1 MIVKIGD
8 KWVVKSKDGSQQFG
22 EYDTEEAAKKRL
34 AEVEAFKHMNNKLQ
48 VNVLTT
54 INSAS
59 NISEQIIDGDPHY
72 VIKNVVPVVDDVVM
86 NNGLYPGEE
95 IRKSY
100 HGLDGK
106 PAPYN
111 HPMID
116 GKYVSASMTRA
127 ANQFSVGAWIENSS
141 HDGSKALVDLKVN
154 KVIAERSEK
163 GQELLARIEA
173 LMNSAEGAEPIHV
186 STGLL
191 LNREAAE
198 GTSKGKKYTWIARNM
213 EWDHLAILPPGVP
226 GAGTPEDGV
235 GIFATNG
242 EQIERITVNLEDSTV
257 PDESAN
263 KINNKSWLH
272 KAINYIT
279 NKSDLSFE
287 NISEQLRERMMDILP
302 RDSWP
307 YIFAVYDDKFG
318 VEIDGQKYMQS
329 YIIIDDVVKLV
340 GERVKAVY
348 KTELEPVK
356 STEGEIS
363 MTNEELQAAVAE
375 ATKLAVNEALKPVQE
390 SLTAVNQKLT
400 DIEAE
405 NVKLKEQLQA
415 NTEQE
420 ETAMRAAIIAELK
433 LPESAVNALK
443 GEALRETYALTS
455 KPAALKGGFQP
466 NHADD
471 DFDMEAPE

>member
-8 KWVVKSKDGSQQFG
+8 KWVVKSKDGSHQFG

-34 AEVEAFKHMNNKLQ
+34 AEVEAFGSASNKLQ
-48 VNVLTT
+48 VNILYT
-54 INSAS
+54 INSAG

-72 VIKNVVPVVDDVVM
+72 VIKNTVPVVDDAVM
-86 NNGLYPGEE
+86 NSGLYPGEE

-106 PAPYN
+106 PAPYD
-111 HPMID
+111 HPKID
-116 GKYVSASMTRA
+116 GKYVSANMTRA

-141 HDGSKALVDLKVN
+141 HDGNKVLVDLKVN
-154 KVIAERSEK
+154 KVIAGRSEK
-163 GQELLARIEA
+163 GRELLGRIEA
-173 LMNSAEGAEPIHV
+173 LMNSADSAEPIHV

-242 EQIERITVNLEDSTV
+242 EDIERVVVNLEESAM

-263 KINNKSWLH
+263 KIKWWRR
-272 KAINYIT
+272 AINYIT
-279 NKSDLSFE
+279 RNSDLSFDE
-287 NISEQLRERMMDILP
+287 IADQIRGKIKEELSH
-302 RDSWP
+302 DSWP
-307 YIFAVYDDKFG
+307 FVFAVYDDKFG
-318 VEIDGQKYMQS
+318 VEIDGVKYMQS
-329 YIIIDDVVKLV
+329 YVIINDVVQLV

-356 STEGEIS
+356 TTQGEIS
-363 MTNEELQAAVAE
+363 MTNEELQAV
-375 ATKLAVNEALKPVQE
+375 LADALKPVQE
-390 SLTAVNQKLT
+390 SLTAVNQKLA
-400 DIEAE
+400 DVEAQ
-405 NVKLKEQLQA
+405 NKTLRDQLQA
-415 NTEQE
+415 NAAQE
-420 ETAMRAAIIAELK
+420 ETAMRAAIMAELK
-433 LPESAVNALK
+433 LPESAVNALT

-455 KPAALKGGFQP
+455 KAAPISGGFQP
-466 NHADD
+466 NRAEE

>member
-59 NISEQIIDGDPHY
+59 NISEQIIDGDQHY

-127 ANQFSVGAWIENSS
+127 ANQFSVGAWIENPS
-141 HDGSKALVDLKVN
+141 HDGSKALVDLKIN
-154 KVIAERSEK
+154 KVKAERSEK
-163 GQELLARIEA
+163 GQELIGRIEA
-173 LMNSAEGAEPIHV
+173 LKNSAEGAEPIHV

-263 KINNKSWLH
+263 KINYKSWLH

-287 NISEQLRERMMDILP
+287 NISEQIRQILKAEVGE
-302 RDSWP
+302 DVWP
-307 YIFAVYDDKFG
+307 YIVAVYDDRVGFEIKGQIFQQFYI
-318 VEIDGQKYMQS
+318 VE
-329 YIIIDDVVKLV
+329 DDVVKLV

-363 MTNEELQAAVAE
+363 MTNEELQAV
-375 ATKLAVNEALKPVQE
+375 LAEALKPVQE

>member
-127 ANQFSVGAWIENSS
+127 ANQFSVGAWIENPS
-141 HDGSKALVDLKVN
+141 HDGSKALVDLKIN
-154 KVIAERSEK
+154 KVKAERSEK
-163 GQELLARIEA
+163 GQELIGRIEA
-173 LMNSAEGAEPIHV
+173 LKNSAEGAEPIHV

-198 GTSKGKKYTWIARNM
+198 GTSKGKKYSWIARNM

-263 KINNKSWLH
+263 KINYKSWLH

-287 NISEQLRERMMDILP
+287 NISEQIRQILKAEVGE
-302 RDSWP
+302 DVWP
-307 YIFAVYDDKFG
+307 YIVAVYDDRVGFEIKGQIFQQFYI
-318 VEIDGQKYMQS
+318 VE
-329 YIIIDDVVKLV
+329 DDVVKLV

-363 MTNEELQAAVAE
+363 MTNEELQSAVAE

-390 SLTAVNQKLT
+390 KLDSVTAELT
-400 DIEAE
+400 D
-405 NVKLKEQLQA
+405 VKGKLAA
-415 NTEQE
+415 NAEQE

>member
-127 ANQFSVGAWIENSS
+127 ANQFSVGAWIENPS
-141 HDGSKALVDLKVN
+141 HDGSKVLVDLKIN
-154 KVIAERSEK
+154 KVKAERSEK
-163 GQELLARIEA
+163 GQELIGRIEA
-173 LMNSAEGAEPIHV
+173 LKNSAEDAEPIHV

-198 GTSKGKKYTWIARNM
+198 GTSKGKKYSWIARNM

-263 KINNKSWLH
+263 KINYKSWLH

-287 NISEQLRERMMDILP
+287 NISEQIRQILKAEVGE
-302 RDSWP
+302 DVWP
-307 YIFAVYDDKFG
+307 YIVAVYNDRVGFEIKGQIFQQFYI
-318 VEIDGQKYMQS
+318 VE
-329 YIIIDDVVKLV
+329 DDVVKLV

-363 MTNEELQAAVAE
+363 MTNEELQAV
-375 ATKLAVNEALKPVQE
+375 LAEALKPVQE

>member
-22 EYDTEEAAKKRL
+22 EYDTEDAAKKRL
-34 AEVEAFKHMNNKLQ
+34 SEVEAFKHMNNKLQ

-163 GQELLARIEA
+163 GQELLGRIES

-198 GTSKGKKYTWIARNM
+198 GTSKGKKYSWIARNM

-356 STEGEIS
+356 STEWEIS

-375 ATKLAVNEALKPVQE
+375 ATKVAVNEALKPVQE

-443 GEALRETYALTS
+443 GDALRETYALTS

>member
-1 MIVKIGD
+1 
-8 KWVVKSKDGSQQFG
+8 
-22 EYDTEEAAKKRL
+22 
-34 AEVEAFKHMNNKLQ
+34 MNRLQ

-59 NISEQIIDGDPHY
+59 NISEQVIDGDLHY
-72 VIKNVVPVVDDVVM
+72 VIKNVTPLCDDIVM
-86 NNGLYPGEE
+86 NGGLYPAEE
-95 IRKSY
+95 IRNSY
-100 HGLDGK
+100 HGLNGN

-111 HPMID
+111 HPMVD
-116 GKYVSASMTRA
+116 GSFVSAHNIRA
-127 ANQFSVGAWIENSS
+127 VNQYHVGAWIENAS
-141 HDGSKALVDLKVN
+141 HDGGKVLVDLKVN
-154 KVIAERSEK
+154 KVIAERSKK
-163 GQELLARIEA
+163 GQELLGRIEA

-263 KINNKSWLH
+263 KINYKSWLH

-287 NISEQLRERMMDILP
+287 NISEQIRQILK
-302 RDSWP
+302 DEVGEDVWP
-307 YIFAVYDDKFG
+307 YIVAVYDDRVGFEIKGQIFQQFYI
-318 VEIDGQKYMQS
+318 VE
-329 YIIIDDVVKLV
+329 DDVVKLV

>member
-127 ANQFSVGAWIENSS
+127 ANQFCVGAWIENPS
-141 HDGSKALVDLKVN
+141 HDGSKALVDLKIN
-154 KVIAERSEK
+154 KVKAERSEK
-163 GQELLARIEA
+163 GQELIGRIEA
-173 LMNSAEGAEPIHV
+173 LKNSAEDAEPIHV

-263 KINNKSWLH
+263 KINYKSWLH

-287 NISEQLRERMMDILP
+287 NISKQIRQILKTEVGDDI
-302 RDSWP
+302 WP
-307 YIFAVYDDKFG
+307 YIVAVYDDRVGFEIKGQIFQQFYI
-318 VEIDGQKYMQS
+318 VE
-329 YIIIDDVVKLV
+329 DDVVKLV

-363 MTNEELQAAVAE
+363 MTNEELQAV
-375 ATKLAVNEALKPVQE
+375 LADALKPVQE

-443 GEALRETYALTS
+443 GDALRETYALTS

-466 NHADD
+466 NHAED

>member
-173 LMNSAEGAEPIHV
+173 LKNSAEGAEPIHV

-390 SLTAVNQKLT
+390 KLDSVTAELT
-400 DIEAE
+400 D
-405 NVKLKEQLQA
+405 VKGKLAA
-415 NTEQE
+415 NAEQE

>member
-127 ANQFSVGAWIENSS
+127 ANQFSVGAWIENPS
-141 HDGSKALVDLKVN
+141 HDGSKALVDLKIN
-154 KVIAERSEK
+154 KVKAERSEK
-163 GQELLARIEA
+163 GQELIGRIEA
-173 LMNSAEGAEPIHV
+173 LKNSAEDAEPIHV

-263 KINNKSWLH
+263 KINYKSWLH

-287 NISEQLRERMMDILP
+287 NISEQIRQILKAEVGE
-302 RDSWP
+302 DVWP
-307 YIFAVYDDKFG
+307 YIVAVYDDRVGF
-318 VEIDGQKYMQS
+318 EIKGQIFQQF
-329 YIIIDDVVKLV
+329 YIIEDDVVKLV

-363 MTNEELQAAVAE
+363 MTNEELQAAFA
-375 ATKLAVNEALKPVQE
+375 EALKPVQE
-390 SLTAVNQKLT
+390 QLTAVNGQLN
-400 DIEAE
+400 DIKAE
-405 NVKLKEQLQA
+405 NAKLKEQLQA

>member
-1 MIVKIGD
+1 M
-8 KWVVKSKDGSQQFG
+8 
-22 EYDTEEAAKKRL
+22 
-34 AEVEAFKHMNNKLQ
+34 NKLQ

-59 NISEQIIDGDPHY
+59 NISEQVIDGDMHY
-72 VIKNVVPVVDDVVM
+72 VIKNVVPLCDDIVM
-86 NNGLYPGEE
+86 NGVMYPAEE
-95 IRKSY
+95 IRNSY
-100 HGLDGK
+100 HGLNGN

-111 HPMID
+111 HPMVD
-116 GKYVSASMTRA
+116 GSFVSAHNIRA
-127 ANQFSVGAWIENSS
+127 VNQYHVGAWIENAS
-141 HDGSKALVDLKVN
+141 HDGGKVLVDLKVN

-163 GQELLARIEA
+163 GQELLGRIEA
-173 LMNSAEGAEPIHV
+173 LMNSAKGAEPIHV

-263 KINNKSWLH
+263 KINYKSWLH

-287 NISEQLRERMMDILP
+287 NISEQIRQILKAEAGE
-302 RDSWP
+302 DVWP
-307 YIFAVYDDKFG
+307 YIVAVYNDRVGFEIKGQIFQQFYI
-318 VEIDGQKYMQS
+318 VE
-329 YIIIDDVVKLV
+329 DDVVKLV

-390 SLTAVNQKLT
+390 KLDSVTAELT
-400 DIEAE
+400 D
-405 NVKLKEQLQA
+405 VKGKLAA
-415 NTEQE
+415 NAEQE

>member
-1 MIVKIGD
+1 MK
-8 KWVVKSKDGSQQFG
+8 
-22 EYDTEEAAKKRL
+22 
-34 AEVEAFKHMNNKLQ
+34 KLQ

-59 NISEQIIDGDPHY
+59 NISEQIIDGDDHY
-72 VIKNVVPVVDDVVM
+72 VIKNVVPLVDDVVM
-86 NNGLYPGEE
+86 NGGMYPADE
-95 IRKSY
+95 IKKSY
-100 HGLDGK
+100 DGLNGN

-111 HPMID
+111 HPMVD
-116 GKYVSASMTRA
+116 GAYVSAHNVRA
-127 ANQFSVGAWIENSS
+127 VNQYHVGSWIENAS
-141 HDGSKALVDLKVN
+141 HDGGKVLVDLKIN

-163 GQELLARIEA
+163 GQELLSRIKA
-173 LMNSAEGAEPIHV
+173 LMDNAEGAEPIHV

-191 LNREAAE
+191 LNREQST
-198 GTSKGKKYTWIARNM
+198 GQSKGKKYTWIARNM

-226 GAGTPEDGV
+226 GAGTPDDGV

-242 EQIERITVNLEDSTV
+242 EEIERVTVNLEESTV
-257 PDESAN
+257 PDDSAN
-263 KINNKSWLH
+263 KINYKSWLH

-279 NKSDLSFE
+279 NKSDLSFD
-287 NISEQLRERMMDILP
+287 NITEQIRSQLKQETGPDV
-302 RDSWP
+302 WP
-307 YIFAVYDDKFG
+307 YIVAVYDDRAGF
-318 VEIDGQKYMQS
+318 EIDGQLYQQP
-329 YIIIDDVVKLV
+329 YIIQEDMVKLI

-356 STEGEIS
+356 STEGDIS
-363 MTNEELQAAVAE
+363 MTNEELQVVL
-375 ATKLAVNEALKPVQE
+375 TEALKPVQE

>member
-1 MIVKIGD
+1 
-8 KWVVKSKDGSQQFG
+8 
-22 EYDTEEAAKKRL
+22 
-34 AEVEAFKHMNNKLQ
+34 MNRLQ

-59 NISEQIIDGDPHY
+59 NISEQVIDGDLHY
-72 VIKNVVPVVDDVVM
+72 VIKNVTPLCDDIVM
-86 NNGLYPGEE
+86 NGGLYPAEE
-95 IRKSY
+95 IRNSY
-100 HGLDGK
+100 HGLNGN

-111 HPMID
+111 HPMVD
-116 GKYVSASMTRA
+116 GSFVSAHNIRA
-127 ANQFSVGAWIENSS
+127 VNQYHVGAWIENAS
-141 HDGSKALVDLKVN
+141 HDGGKVLVDLKVN

-163 GQELLARIEA
+163 GQELLGRVEA
-173 LMNSAEGAEPIHV
+173 LMNSAEDAEPIHV

>member
-127 ANQFSVGAWIENSS
+127 ANQFSVGAWIENPS
-141 HDGSKALVDLKVN
+141 HDGSKALVDLKIN
-154 KVIAERSEK
+154 KVKAERSEK
-163 GQELLARIEA
+163 GQELIGRIEA
-173 LMNSAEGAEPIHV
+173 LKNSAEGAEPIHV

-213 EWDHLAILPPGVP
+213 EWDHLAILPPGVS

-263 KINNKSWLH
+263 KINYKSWLH

-287 NISEQLRERMMDILP
+287 NISEQIRQILKAEVGE
-302 RDSWP
+302 DVWP
-307 YIFAVYDDKFG
+307 YIVAVYNDRVGFEIKGQIFQQFYI
-318 VEIDGQKYMQS
+318 VE
-329 YIIIDDVVKLV
+329 DDVVKLV

>member
-1 MIVKIGD
+1 
-8 KWVVKSKDGSQQFG
+8 
-22 EYDTEEAAKKRL
+22 
-34 AEVEAFKHMNNKLQ
+34 MNRLQ

-59 NISEQIIDGDPHY
+59 NISEQVIDGDLHY
-72 VIKNVVPVVDDVVM
+72 VIKNVTPLCDDIVM
-86 NNGLYPGEE
+86 NGGLYPAEE
-95 IRKSY
+95 IRNSY
-100 HGLDGK
+100 HGLNGN

-111 HPMID
+111 HPMVD
-116 GKYVSASMTRA
+116 GSFVSAHNIRA
-127 ANQFSVGAWIENSS
+127 VNQYHVGAWIENAS
-141 HDGSKALVDLKVN
+141 HDGGKVLVDLKVN

-163 GQELLARIEA
+163 GQELLGRIEA

-198 GTSKGKKYTWIARNM
+198 GASKGKKYTWIARNM

-263 KINNKSWLH
+263 KINYKSWLH

-279 NKSDLSFE
+279 NKSDLPFEDISFQ
-287 NISEQLRERMMDILP
+287 IRQILKTEVGE
-302 RDSWP
+302 DVWP
-307 YIFAVYDDKFG
+307 YILAVYDDRVGFEIKGQIFQQFYI
-318 VEIDGQKYMQS
+318 VE
-329 YIIIDDVVKLV
+329 DDVVKLV

-390 SLTAVNQKLT
+390 KLDSVTAELT
-400 DIEAE
+400 D
-405 NVKLKEQLQA
+405 VKGKLAA
-415 NTEQE
+415 NAEQE

>member
-127 ANQFSVGAWIENSS
+127 ANQFSVGAWIENPS
-141 HDGSKALVDLKVN
+141 HDGSKALVDLKIN
-154 KVIAERSEK
+154 KVKAERSEK
-163 GQELLARIEA
+163 GQELIGRIEA
-173 LMNSAEGAEPIHV
+173 LKNSAEDAEPIHV

-198 GTSKGKKYTWIARNM
+198 GTSKGKKYSWIARNM

-263 KINNKSWLH
+263 KINYKSWLH

-287 NISEQLRERMMDILP
+287 NISEQIRQILKAEVGE
-302 RDSWP
+302 DVWP
-307 YIFAVYDDKFG
+307 YIVAVYNDRVGFEIKGQIFQQFYI
-318 VEIDGQKYMQS
+318 VE
-329 YIIIDDVVKLV
+329 DDVVKLV

-363 MTNEELQAAVAE
+363 MTNEELQAV
-375 ATKLAVNEALKPVQE
+375 LAEALKPVQE

-443 GEALRETYALTS
+443 GEALRETYAMTS

>member
-127 ANQFSVGAWIENSS
+127 ANQFSVGAWIENPS
-141 HDGSKALVDLKVN
+141 HDGSKALVDLKIN
-154 KVIAERSEK
+154 KVKAERSEK
-163 GQELLARIEA
+163 GQELIGRIEE
-173 LMNSAEGAEPIHV
+173 LKNSAEGAEPIHV

-235 GIFATNG
+235 GIFATND

-263 KINNKSWLH
+263 KINYKSWLH

-287 NISEQLRERMMDILP
+287 NISEQIRQILKAEVGE
-302 RDSWP
+302 DVWP
-307 YIFAVYDDKFG
+307 YIVAVYDDRVGFEIKGQIFQQFYI
-318 VEIDGQKYMQS
+318 VE
-329 YIIIDDVVKLV
+329 DDVVKLV

-363 MTNEELQAAVAE
+363 MTNEELQAV
-375 ATKLAVNEALKPVQE
+375 LAEALKPVQE

>member
-127 ANQFSVGAWIENSS
+127 ANQFSVGAWIENPS
-141 HDGSKALVDLKVN
+141 HDGSKALVDLKIN
-154 KVIAERSEK
+154 KVKAERSEK
-163 GQELLARIEA
+163 GQELIGRIEA
-173 LMNSAEGAEPIHV
+173 LKNSAEGAEPIHV

-263 KINNKSWLH
+263 KINYKSWLH

-287 NISEQLRERMMDILP
+287 NISEQIRQILKAEVGE
-302 RDSWP
+302 DVWP
-307 YIFAVYDDKFG
+307 YIVAVYDDRVGFEIKGQIFQQFYI
-318 VEIDGQKYMQS
+318 VE
-329 YIIIDDVVKLV
+329 DDVVKLV

-363 MTNEELQAAVAE
+363 MTNEELQAV
-375 ATKLAVNEALKPVQE
+375 LAEALKPVQE

-405 NVKLKEQLQA
+405 NIKLKEQLQA

-471 DFDMEAPE
+471 DFNMEAPE

>member
-8 KWVVKSKDGSQQFG
+8 KWVVKSQDGSQQFG
-22 EYDTEEAAKKRL
+22 EYDTEESAKKRL

-86 NNGLYPGEE
+86 NNGLYPGDE

-127 ANQFSVGAWIENSS
+127 ANQFSVGAWIENPS
-141 HDGSKALVDLKVN
+141 HDGSKALVDLKIN
-154 KVIAERSEK
+154 KVKAERSEK
-163 GQELLARIEA
+163 GQELIGRIEA
-173 LMNSAEGAEPIHV
+173 LKNSADNAEPIHV

-263 KINNKSWLH
+263 KINYKSWLH

-287 NISEQLRERMMDILP
+287 SISEQIRQILKAEVGE
-302 RDSWP
+302 DVWP
-307 YIFAVYDDKFG
+307 YIVAVYDDRVGFEIKGQIFQQFYI
-318 VEIDGQKYMQS
+318 VE
-329 YIIIDDVVKLV
+329 DDVVKLV

-363 MTNEELQAAVAE
+363 MTNEELQAV
-375 ATKLAVNEALKPVQE
+375 LAEALKPVQE

>member
-34 AEVEAFKHMNNKLQ
+34 AEVEEFKHMNNKLQ

-163 GQELLARIEA
+163 GQELLSRIEA
-173 LMNSAEGAEPIHV
+173 LMNSAEDAEPIHV

-263 KINNKSWLH
+263 KINYKSWLH

-287 NISEQLRERMMDILP
+287 NISEQIRQILKAEVGE
-302 RDSWP
+302 DVWP
-307 YIFAVYDDKFG
+307 YIVAVYNDRVGFEIKGQIFQQFYI
-318 VEIDGQKYMQS
+318 VE
-329 YIIIDDVVKLV
+329 DDVVKLV

-363 MTNEELQAAVAE
+363 MTNEELQAV
-375 ATKLAVNEALKPVQE
+375 LAEALKPVQE

>member
-127 ANQFSVGAWIENSS
+127 ANQFGVGAWIENPS
-141 HDGSKALVDLKVN
+141 HDGSKALVDLKIN
-154 KVIAERSEK
+154 KVKAERSEK
-163 GQELLARIEA
+163 GQELIGRIEA
-173 LMNSAEGAEPIHV
+173 LKNSAEDAEPIHV

-263 KINNKSWLH
+263 KINYKSWLH

-287 NISEQLRERMMDILP
+287 NISEQIRQILKAEVGE
-302 RDSWP
+302 DVWP
-307 YIFAVYDDKFG
+307 YIVAVYDDRVGFEIKGQIFQQFYI
-318 VEIDGQKYMQS
+318 VE
-329 YIIIDDVVKLV
+329 DDVVKLV

-363 MTNEELQAAVAE
+363 MTNEELQAV
-375 ATKLAVNEALKPVQE
+375 LAEALKPVQE

>member
-1 MIVKIGD
+1 
-8 KWVVKSKDGSQQFG
+8 
-22 EYDTEEAAKKRL
+22 
-34 AEVEAFKHMNNKLQ
+34 MNRLQ

-59 NISEQIIDGDPHY
+59 NISEQVIDGDLHY
-72 VIKNVVPVVDDVVM
+72 VIKNVTPLCDDIVM
-86 NNGLYPGEE
+86 NGGLYPAEE
-95 IRKSY
+95 IRNSY
-100 HGLDGK
+100 HGLNGN

-111 HPMID
+111 HPMVD
-116 GKYVSASMTRA
+116 GSFVSAHNIRA
-127 ANQFSVGAWIENSS
+127 VNQYHVGAWIENAS
-141 HDGSKALVDLKVN
+141 HDGGKVLVDLKVN

-163 GQELLARIEA
+163 GQELLGRIEA

-263 KINNKSWLH
+263 KINYKSWLH
-272 KAINYIT
+272 KAINYII

-287 NISEQLRERMMDILP
+287 NISEQIRQILKAEVGE
-302 RDSWP
+302 DVWP
-307 YIFAVYDDKFG
+307 YIVAVYDDRVGFEIKGQIFQQFYI
-318 VEIDGQKYMQS
+318 VE
-329 YIIIDDVVKLV
+329 DDVVKLV

-363 MTNEELQAAVAE
+363 MTNEELQSAVAE

-390 SLTAVNQKLT
+390 KLDSVTAELT
-400 DIEAE
+400 D
-405 NVKLKEQLQA
+405 VKGKLAA
-415 NTEQE
+415 NAEQE

>member
-1 MIVKIGD
+1 
-8 KWVVKSKDGSQQFG
+8 
-22 EYDTEEAAKKRL
+22 
-34 AEVEAFKHMNNKLQ
+34 MNRLQ

-54 INSAS
+54 INSES
-59 NISEQIIDGDPHY
+59 NISEQVIDGDMHY
-72 VIKNVVPVVDDVVM
+72 VIKNVVPLCDDIVM
-86 NNGLYPGEE
+86 NGGMYPAEE
-95 IRKSY
+95 IRNSY
-100 HGLDGK
+100 NGLNGN

-111 HPMID
+111 HPMVD
-116 GKYVSASMTRA
+116 GSFVSAHNIRA
-127 ANQFSVGAWIENSS
+127 VNQYHVGAWIENAS
-141 HDGSKALVDLKVN
+141 HDGGKVLVDLKVN

-163 GQELLARIEA
+163 GQELLSRIEA
-173 LMNSAEGAEPIHV
+173 LMNSAEDAESIHV

-263 KINNKSWLH
+263 KINYKSWLH

-287 NISEQLRERMMDILP
+287 NISEQIRQILKAEVSE
-302 RDSWP
+302 DVWP
-307 YIFAVYDDKFG
+307 YIVAVYDDRVGFEIKGQIFQQFYI
-318 VEIDGQKYMQS
+318 VE
-329 YIIIDDVVKLV
+329 DDVVKLV

-390 SLTAVNQKLT
+390 KLDSVTAELT
-400 DIEAE
+400 D
-405 NVKLKEQLQA
+405 VKGKLAA
-415 NTEQE
+415 NAEQE

>member
-34 AEVEAFKHMNNKLQ
+34 SEVEAFKHMNNKMQ

-72 VIKNVVPVVDDVVM
+72 VIKNVVPVVDDIVM
-86 NNGLYPGEE
+86 NSILYPGDE
-95 IRKSY
+95 IKKSF

-141 HDGSKALVDLKVN
+141 HDGSKALVDMKVN
-154 KVIAERSEK
+154 KVVAERSDK
-163 GQELLARIEA
+163 GKELLSRIEA
-173 LMNSAEGAEPIHV
+173 LRVNEDGAEPIQV

-191 LNREAAE
+191 LNRESAKGE
-198 GTSKGKKYTWIARNM
+198 SKGKKYSSIARNM

-226 GAGTPEDGV
+226 GAGTPTDGV
-235 GIFATNG
+235 GIFSTNG
-242 EQIERITVNLEDSTV
+242 EDIERIVVNLEDSAMA
-257 PDESAN
+257 DESAN
-263 KINNKSWLH
+263 KIKWWQR
-272 KAINYIT
+272 AINRLT
-279 NKSDLSFE
+279 GNQLSF
-287 NISEQLRERMMDILP
+287 NDITEQLRNLIKSELSA
-302 RDSWP
+302 DSWP
-307 YIFAVYDDKFG
+307 YIVAVYDNYFG
-318 VEIDGQKYMQS
+318 VEIGGQIYMQS
-329 YIIIDDVVKLV
+329 YIVREDMVELV

-356 STEGEIS
+356 TTQGDIS
-363 MTNEELQAAVAE
+363 MTNEELQA
-375 ATKLAVNEALKPVQE
+375 TLAEALKPVQE
-390 SLTAVNQKLT
+390 SLTAVNQKLA
-400 DIEAE
+400 DVEAQ
-405 NVKLKEQLQA
+405 NKTLREQLQA
-415 NTEQE
+415 NSEQE
-420 ETAMRAAIIAELK
+420 ETMMRAAIMAELK
-433 LPESAVNALK
+433 LPEVAVNALT
-443 GEALRETYALTS
+443 GQALRETYALTT
-455 KPAALKGGFQP
+455 KAAPISGGFQG
-466 NHADD
+466 NSAASDID
-471 DFDMEAPE
+471 DMEAPE

>member
-127 ANQFSVGAWIENSS
+127 ANQFGVGAWIENPS
-141 HDGSKALVDLKVN
+141 HDGSKALVDLKIN
-154 KVIAERSEK
+154 KVKAERSEK
-163 GQELLARIEA
+163 GQELIGRIEA
-173 LMNSAEGAEPIHV
+173 LKNSAEDAEPIHV

-198 GTSKGKKYTWIARNM
+198 GKSKGKKYTWIARNM

-263 KINNKSWLH
+263 KINYKSWLH

-287 NISEQLRERMMDILP
+287 NISEQIRQILKAEVGE
-302 RDSWP
+302 DVWP
-307 YIFAVYDDKFG
+307 YIVAVYNDRVGFEIKGQIFQQFYI
-318 VEIDGQKYMQS
+318 VE
-329 YIIIDDVVKLV
+329 DDVVKLV

>member
-34 AEVEAFKHMNNKLQ
+34 AEVEAFKHMNNKMQ

-72 VIKNVVPVVDDVVM
+72 VIKNVVPVVDDIVM
-86 NNGLYPGEE
+86 NSILYPGDE
-95 IRKSY
+95 IKKSF

-141 HDGSKALVDLKVN
+141 HDGSKALVDMKVN
-154 KVIAERSEK
+154 KVVAERSDK
-163 GQELLARIEA
+163 GKELLSRIEA
-173 LMNSAEGAEPIHV
+173 LRVNEDGAEPIHV

-191 LNREAAE
+191 LNRESAKGE
-198 GTSKGKKYTWIARNM
+198 SKGKKYSSIARNM

-226 GAGTPEDGV
+226 GAGTPSDGV
-235 GIFATNG
+235 GIFSTNG
-242 EQIERITVNLEDSTV
+242 EDIERVVVNLEDSAMA
-257 PDESAN
+257 DESAN
-263 KINNKSWLH
+263 KIKWWQR
-272 KAINYIT
+272 AINRLT
-279 NKSDLSFE
+279 GNQLSF
-287 NISEQLRERMMDILP
+287 NDITEQLRNLIKSELSA
-302 RDSWP
+302 DSWP
-307 YIFAVYDDKFG
+307 YIIAVYDNYFG
-318 VEIDGQKYMQS
+318 VEIDGQIYMQS
-329 YIIIDDVVKLV
+329 YIVREDMVELV

-356 STEGEIS
+356 TTQGDIS
-363 MTNEELQAAVAE
+363 MTNEELQA
-375 ATKLAVNEALKPVQE
+375 TLAEALKPVQE
-390 SLTAVNQKLT
+390 SLTAVNQKLA
-400 DIEAE
+400 DVEAQ
-405 NVKLKEQLQA
+405 NKTLREQLQA
-415 NTEQE
+415 NSEQE
-420 ETAMRAAIIAELK
+420 ETMMRAAIMAELK
-433 LPESAVNALK
+433 LPEVAVNALT
-443 GEALRETYALTS
+443 GQALRETYALTT
-455 KPAALKGGFQP
+455 KAAPISGGFQG
-466 NHADD
+466 NSAASDID
-471 DFDMEAPE
+471 DMEAPE

>member
-22 EYDTEEAAKKRL
+22 EYDTEESAKKRL
-34 AEVEAFKHMNNKLQ
+34 AEVEAFKYTNNKLQ

-59 NISEQIIDGDPHY
+59 NISEQIIDGDPHF

-86 NNGLYPGEE
+86 NNGLYPGDE

-127 ANQFSVGAWIENSS
+127 ANQFGVGAWIENPS
-141 HDGSKALVDLKVN
+141 HDGTKALVDLKVN
-154 KVIAERSEK
+154 KVKAERSEK
-163 GQELLARIEA
+163 GQELLGRIEA
-173 LMNSAEGAEPIHV
+173 LMNSAEDAEPIHV

-263 KINNKSWLH
+263 KINYKSWLH

-287 NISEQLRERMMDILP
+287 NISEQIRQILKAEVGE
-302 RDSWP
+302 DVWP
-307 YIFAVYDDKFG
+307 YIVAVYDDRVGFEIKGQIFQQFYI
-318 VEIDGQKYMQS
+318 VE
-329 YIIIDDVVKLV
+329 DDVVKLV

-363 MTNEELQAAVAE
+363 MTNEELQAV
-375 ATKLAVNEALKPVQE
+375 LADALKPVQE